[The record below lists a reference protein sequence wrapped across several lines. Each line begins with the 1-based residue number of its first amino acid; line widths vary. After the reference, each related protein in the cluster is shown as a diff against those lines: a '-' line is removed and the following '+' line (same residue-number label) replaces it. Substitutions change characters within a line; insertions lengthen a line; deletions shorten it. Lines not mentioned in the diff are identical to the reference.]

1 MCSRNSLSAEYQ
13 DKLDVLR
20 EPIPERAL
28 YVPGDEGADKAHC
41 FTNYEPHFNTAMRL
55 DNVIMGFPPEGW
67 TYVKSQTWTET
78 EKVYGYMDTKPYF
91 EVRRARVV
99 GAYPDVYFLRC
110 SPGNAPHGVVRVGVH
125 MHAVA

>member
-1 MCSRNSLSAEYQ
+1 LLAFTCDRCHHYYASLLAEYQ

-55 DNVIMGFPPEGW
+55 DSVIMGFPPEGW
-67 TYVKSQTWTET
+67 TYVKSQTWPEA

-91 EVRRARVV
+91 EVGCAAEVFC
-99 GAYPDVYFLRC
+99 GFLEDDSGQSR
-110 SPGNAPHGVVRVGVH
+110 S
-125 MHAVA
+125 